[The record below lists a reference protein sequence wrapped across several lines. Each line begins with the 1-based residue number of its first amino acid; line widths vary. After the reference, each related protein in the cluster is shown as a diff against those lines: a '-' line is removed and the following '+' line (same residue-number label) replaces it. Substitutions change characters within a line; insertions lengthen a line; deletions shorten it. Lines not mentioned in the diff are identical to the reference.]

1 VLADVD
7 AVLVGKTAIEGF
19 AVLEEEVY
27 VVLELDGVVFEEEV
41 YVVLELV
48 GVVLDDEV

>member
-1 VLADVD
+1 MPADVD
-7 AVLVGKTAIEGF
+7 AVLEGKTAIEGF

-27 VVLELDGVVFEEEV
+27 VVLEL
-41 YVVLELV
+41 V